1 MITIYL
7 YPNTVEVR
15 IWDPTIFTTR
25 NREMY
30 ARPVTIYQG
39 IDNPIQVR
47 VRNQDQKAINMT
59 PYAIQVDIQDPVN
72 NLTVI
77 SYAVKRVIADKG
89 FGTFTIP
96 KSDANQ
102 LTQRNYR
109 LTFRAINIASDAEQ
123 PAYIDDNYGVPI
135 DLIVLPAYYAE
146 MPPVEGETNANDFT
160 TLDGGTI
167 Q

>member
-1 MITIYL
+1 
-7 YPNTVEVR
+7 V
-15 IWDPTIFTTR
+15 
-25 NREMY
+25 
-30 ARPVTIYQG
+30 Q
-39 IDNPIQVR
+39 
-47 VRNQDQKAINMT
+47 
-59 PYAIQVDIQDPVN
+59 
-72 NLTVI
+72 
-77 SYAVKRVIADKG
+77 RVIANKG

-109 LTFRAINIASDAEQ
+109 LTFRAINIASNAEQ

-167 Q
+167 

>member
-1 MITIYL
+1 
-7 YPNTVEVR
+7 
-15 IWDPTIFTTR
+15 
-25 NREMY
+25 
-30 ARPVTIYQG
+30 
-39 IDNPIQVR
+39 
-47 VRNQDQKAINMT
+47 MT

-89 FGTFTIP
+89 FGIFTIP

-146 MPPVEGETNANDFT
+146 MPPVEGETSANDFT

>member
-1 MITIYL
+1 
-7 YPNTVEVR
+7 
-15 IWDPTIFTTR
+15 
-25 NREMY
+25 MY

-47 VRNQDQKAINMT
+47 VRNQDQKAVNMT

-167 Q
+167 

>member
-1 MITIYL
+1 
-7 YPNTVEVR
+7 
-15 IWDPTIFTTR
+15 
-25 NREMY
+25 MY

-77 SYAVKRVIADKG
+77 SYAVQRVVADKG

-96 KSDANQ
+96 KSDTNQ

-109 LTFRAINIASDAEQ
+109 LTFRAIKIASNAEQ

-146 MPPVEGETNANDFT
+146 MPPVEGETGENDFT

>member
-1 MITIYL
+1 
-7 YPNTVEVR
+7 
-15 IWDPTIFTTR
+15 
-25 NREMY
+25 MY

-77 SYAVKRVIADKG
+77 SYAVQRVIANKG

-109 LTFRAINIASDAEQ
+109 LTFRAINIASNAEQ

-167 Q
+167 

>member
-1 MITIYL
+1 
-7 YPNTVEVR
+7 
-15 IWDPTIFTTR
+15 
-25 NREMY
+25 MY

>member
-1 MITIYL
+1 
-7 YPNTVEVR
+7 
-15 IWDPTIFTTR
+15 
-25 NREMY
+25 MY

-47 VRNQDQKAINMT
+47 VRNQDQKAVSMT

-72 NLTVI
+72 NLTVM
-77 SYAVKRVIADKG
+77 SYAVQRVVADKG
-89 FGTFTIP
+89 LGTFTIP

-109 LTFRAINIASDAEQ
+109 LTFRAINLASNAEQ

-146 MPPVEGETNANDFT
+146 MPPAEGETGENDFT
-160 TLDGGTI
+160 TLDGGMI
-167 Q
+167 P

>member
-1 MITIYL
+1 
-7 YPNTVEVR
+7 
-15 IWDPTIFTTR
+15 
-25 NREMY
+25 MY

-89 FGTFTIP
+89 FGIFTIP
-96 KSDANQ
+96 KSDVNQ

-146 MPPVEGETNANDFT
+146 MPPVEGETGENDFT